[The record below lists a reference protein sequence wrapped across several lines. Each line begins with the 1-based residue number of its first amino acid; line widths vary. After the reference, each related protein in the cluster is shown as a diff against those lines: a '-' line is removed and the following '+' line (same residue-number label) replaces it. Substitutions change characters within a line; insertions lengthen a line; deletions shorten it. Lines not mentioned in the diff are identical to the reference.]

1 MTDIYAS
8 EKKAPTKLQQ
18 AITPLMDALAGVVKT
33 DPKHLKLLVA
43 CLLCRGHLLLEDA
56 PGVGKTTLA
65 RALSQ
70 ALALRMKRLQC
81 TPDLMPSDVTG
92 ISIYN
97 APEHKF
103 QFMPGP
109 VFTNILLAD
118 EINRATPRTQSALLE
133 AMAEGTVTCDRKTYP
148 LPNPFI
154 VIATQNPV
162 EFSGTFPLPEAQLD
176 RFFMRLSLGYPDA
189 EQELAMMMA
198 QMSGH
203 PLDELKPVLSES
215 LLLALMAQ
223 IEKVVISEPTA
234 RYISELVRATREHAS
249 VRLGAS
255 PRGSL
260 ALMRAAR
267 AIAALDG
274 KKAVTVDI
282 VKSLLEPILSH
293 RLVFRDS
300 SLMQPEKRK
309 AFWDALIAQVPV
321 PDYPTDDLV

>member
-1 MTDIYAS
+1 
-8 EKKAPTKLQQ
+8 
-18 AITPLMDALAGVVKT
+18 
-33 DPKHLKLLVA
+33 
-43 CLLCRGHLLLEDA
+43 
-56 PGVGKTTLA
+56 
-65 RALSQ
+65 
-70 ALALRMKRLQC
+70 
-81 TPDLMPSDVTG
+81 
-92 ISIYN
+92 
-97 APEHKF
+97 
-103 QFMPGP
+103 
-109 VFTNILLAD
+109 
-118 EINRATPRTQSALLE
+118 
-133 AMAEGTVTCDRKTYP
+133 
-148 LPNPFI
+148 
-154 VIATQNPV
+154 
-162 EFSGTFPLPEAQLD
+162 
-176 RFFMRLSLGYPDA
+176 MRLSLGYPDA

-215 LLLALMAQ
+215 LLLALIAQ

-234 RYISELVRATREHAS
+234 RYISELVRATREHAA

-282 VKSLLEPILSH
+282 VKSLLEPVLSH

-309 AFWDALIAQVPV
+309 AFWNALIAQVPV

>member
-18 AITPLMDALAGVVKT
+18 AITPLIDALAGVVKT

-148 LPNPFI
+148 LPNP
-154 VIATQNPV
+154 
-162 EFSGTFPLPEAQLD
+162 
-176 RFFMRLSLGYPDA
+176 LSLLPLKTRWNLAAPFRYP
-189 EQELAMMMA
+189 
-198 QMSGH
+198 
-203 PLDELKPVLSES
+203 KPS
-215 LLLALMAQ
+215 
-223 IEKVVISEPTA
+223 
-234 RYISELVRATREHAS
+234 
-249 VRLGAS
+249 
-255 PRGSL
+255 
-260 ALMRAAR
+260 
-267 AIAALDG
+267 
-274 KKAVTVDI
+274 
-282 VKSLLEPILSH
+282 
-293 RLVFRDS
+293 
-300 SLMQPEKRK
+300 
-309 AFWDALIAQVPV
+309 
-321 PDYPTDDLV
+321 